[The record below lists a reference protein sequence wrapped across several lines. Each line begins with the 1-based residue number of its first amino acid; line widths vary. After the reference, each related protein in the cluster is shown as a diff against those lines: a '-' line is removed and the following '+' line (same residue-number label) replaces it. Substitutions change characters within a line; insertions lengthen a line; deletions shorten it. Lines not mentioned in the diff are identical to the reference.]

1 MIDLTATSGLPLAVD
16 DSHPE
21 LPLIL
26 DGRLRPGQ
34 REDRAL
40 ADLRPALA
48 DPSADGPDPAYSMY
62 RGLARF
68 SGGDPDA
75 GRVHN
80 WRYDVTVF
88 RSGRYGD
95 EYLRTVG
102 HYHPPAAAASTTYP
116 EVYEVLSGTA
126 LFILQSVD
134 DYQAGP
140 DRVRVLDLV
149 LLRAEAGEK
158 AMMLPGY
165 GHWTVNVTGQP
176 LIVSNWICDGFA
188 SHYESARAARGPA
201 CYVVQAAG
209 EPGLRRNRLYAHPPE
224 HVRHSQTTDV
234 PELGLVAGRPIF
246 AELPAAP
253 SRWRY
258 LCDPDAA
265 PLHLGAAIR
274 VTGTEPFPA

>member
-1 MIDLTATSGLPLAVD
+1 MIDLRATSGLPLAVD
-16 DSHPE
+16 DARPE

-26 DGRLRPGQ
+26 DGSLQPGQ

-62 RGLARF
+62 RGLARLNGRNPE
-68 SGGDPDA
+68 S
-75 GRVHN
+75 GRVYD

-88 RSGRYGD
+88 RPGRYGD

-102 HYHPPAAAASTTYP
+102 HYHPPAEGTSTAYP

-134 DYQAGP
+134 DQEAGP
-140 DRVRVLDLV
+140 AEARVLDLV
-149 LLRAEAGEK
+149 LLRAEPGEK
-158 AMMLPGY
+158 AMMLPGHS
-165 GHWTVNVTGQP
+165 HWTVNITEEP
-176 LIVSNWICDGFA
+176 LIVSNWICDGF
-188 SHYESARAARGPA
+188 SSSYESARVARGPS
-201 CYVVQAAG
+201 CYVVAAAEG
-209 EPGLRRNRLYAHPPE
+209 PELRRNPVYSHPPAR
-224 HVRHSQTTDV
+224 VTHSQTADV

-246 AELPAAP
+246 AELTAAP

-265 PLHLGAAIR
+265 PLDLGAAIQ
-274 VTGTEPFPA
+274 VVGTEPFPA